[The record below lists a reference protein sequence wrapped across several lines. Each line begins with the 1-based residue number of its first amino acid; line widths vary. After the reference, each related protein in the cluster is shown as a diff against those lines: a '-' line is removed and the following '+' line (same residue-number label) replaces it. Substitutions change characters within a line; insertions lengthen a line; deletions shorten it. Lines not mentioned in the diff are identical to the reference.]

1 MKVCPHCGNE
11 FRYNVV
17 VDRRTKFKYLRSG
30 CCDVALR
37 SCPDPEMLMRSA
49 HLSEDE
55 RDYLKRLIP
64 LPWFGGQIVAVLLQL
79 EAKVQQASKEVVA

>member
-1 MKVCPHCGNE
+1 MTICKECGQE
-11 FRYNVV
+11 FRYNVIS
-17 VDRRTKFKYLRSG
+17 DRRSGSKYLRSG
-30 CCDVALR
+30 CCDIALR
-37 SCPDPEMLMRSA
+37 QCPDPEVLMRSP